1 MENSKIIF
9 LIGASGS
16 GKSTVENE
24 FINNEWLNLW
34 WFKHIIS
41 HATRAPRVKDGE
53 KDGVDYYFISEDE
66 FDILND
72 NNEFIQTIAHA
83 WSRKGSTL
91 TEWKDKLNEWHIIM
105 PVLLASILELKK
117 NLPRLYSDINKNISI
132 IFFDISEEEALNR
145 MVGRYA
151 NEFGISN
158 EEFKE
163 KYYNYTENSIENI
176 SDSLINTFDEIKH
189 RLTDIQLLAPSREY
203 ADYVIDVSWKNIE
216 TVYQEFITV
225 IDDIFKC

>member
-1 MENSKIIF
+1 
-9 LIGASGS
+9 
-16 GKSTVENE
+16 
-24 FINNEWLNLW
+24 
-34 WFKHIIS
+34 
-41 HATRAPRVKDGE
+41 
-53 KDGVDYYFISEDE
+53 
-66 FDILND
+66 
-72 NNEFIQTIAHA
+72 
-83 WSRKGSTL
+83 
-91 TEWKDKLNEWHIIM
+91 M

-203 ADYVIDVSWKNIE
+203 ADYVIDVS
-216 TVYQEFITV
+216 
-225 IDDIFKC
+225 